1 MRKEK
6 NMKKVLVTGAALLL
20 AGGIAS
26 TASAAAVEPGVKI
39 TGDARARLIYK
50 DSYDFGQKDQG
61 EQTNLDHRI
70 RFNLLGTAA
79 GGAYAKARIRV
90 SDSYASDFDTDSGE
104 RSSLGGDNIWVDIA
118 KLGVPFNDQFTVEVG
133 KDRVTWG
140 PGAAT
145 TNFFYDD
152 VSVAGIHGIIKT
164 DTLEFNPFVDW
175 MDEAQISAIGEDK
188 KEDNDEIRFG
198 GHLKVKANENWT
210 LGGMLGYQIDDR
222 EKKDAVIDDVQA
234 YNTPNEGMFA
244 SVYTKGKSGA
254 MGFQA
259 EFGYTEGDLNGFNNW
274 REDDNGD
281 GKDSIG
287 SEDDGFGGY
296 IMPSY
301 TMDALTLALNV
312 GFTQDG
318 FLPDIAYGFVM
329 IGSEQPISA
338 VKVGDTGDW
347 MWGGLTAMY
356 QVSESLKLT
365 GNVVYASIDAWDE
378 GGGPLTSTKA
388 LDDALEVSGVMQYT
402 ISKGADFFWYAGYL
416 QPSFEDS
423 EVEDDAAF
431 GTYAKFELKF

>member
-1 MRKEK
+1 
-6 NMKKVLVTGAALLL
+6 MKKVLVTGAALLL

-39 TGDARARLIYK
+39 TGDARARLVYK

-61 EQTNLDHRI
+61 DQTNLDSRI
-70 RFNLLGTAA
+70 RFNIKGTAA
-79 GGAYAKARIRV
+79 GGAYVMARIRV
-90 SDSYASDFDTDSGE
+90 MDNFASDLNRDLGE
-104 RSSLGGDNIWVDIA
+104 RSSLTGDNIWVDKA
-118 KLGVPFNDQFTVEVG
+118 YLGVPFTDQFTVEVG
-133 KDRVTWG
+133 KYKVTYG
-140 PGAAT
+140 PGATT

-152 VSVAGIHGIIKT
+152 VSLAGIRGIVKT
-164 DTLEFNPFVDW
+164 DTIEFNPFVEW
-175 MDEAQISAIGEDK
+175 MDEAQASSIGVDK
-188 KEDNDEIRFG
+188 FEDNDAMRFG
-198 GHLKVKANENWT
+198 GHIKAKANDDWT
-210 LGGMLGYQIDDR
+210 FGGMLGYQMDDR
-222 EKKDAVIDDVQA
+222 EEKEELEDGLV
-234 YNTPNEGMFA
+234 YNEQNDGLFA

-259 EFGYTEGDLNGFNNW
+259 EFGYTESNLNGFNNW

-301 TMDALTLALNV
+301 TMDALTLALNL

-416 QPSFEDS
+416 QPSFEADD
-423 EVEDDAAF
+423 VDDDAAF